1 MTEIE
6 FIKSLPNDIEFFN
19 LRRELTDEEL
29 GKCRQVEF
37 DSAELMSRETLYN
50 LFDGECVTHELSNGV
65 HAMGFIGGIPSHA
78 VASGSTLT
86 VGVAEPFVFDK
97 LEWQNA
103 ILENF
108 FGFEDGEARFNTTV
122 YDTQDDNL
130 IVCQEICD
138 DTVAFAFFCN
148 ND

>member
-1 MTEIE
+1 MKEME
-6 FIKSLPNDIEFFN
+6 FIKSLPNDIEYFD

-29 GKCRQVEF
+29 GKCQTVEF
-37 DSAELMSRETLYN
+37 DSIVLRSRETLYN

-65 HAMGFIGGIPSHA
+65 HAMGFIGGVPSHA
-78 VASGSTLT
+78 VASRFSLV

-122 YDTQDDNL
+122 YDTQNDTL

-138 DTVAFAFFCN
+138 NTVTFAFFCSN
-148 ND
+148 E